1 MSQVYNMVIHNSIYS
16 YYKVLATGCIPCAI
30 QYIFADIYFINR
42 SLYLLIP
49 HPYLAP
55 LFFPPPTGSLYL

>member
-55 LFFPPPTGSLYL
+55 SASALPTGNH